1 MITGHF
7 ISLMIGFILDLLFGD
22 PPGIPHPIRGM
33 GKTIGWS
40 EKLVRRWSGSSGENR
55 GNGENRG
62 SGESGGC
69 GENGGTEESGGIGG
83 SKTKELAGGFFL
95 VLGNL
100 LFWGLFSLGICRLAY
115 GMNPYLGIAVESFLC
130 FQLLAAKS
138 LKSESMKVYDALKN
152 GTIEE
157 ARTAV
162 SMIVGRDTQNLT
174 EEGVTKA
181 AVETVAENLA
191 DGVIAPFLSMAVGGA
206 FFGYLY
212 KTVNTMDSMI
222 GYKDEKYLYIG
233 RAAAKLDDVC
243 NYIPA
248 RLSAL
253 LLILS
258 CPLCGLD
265 ARGAWRMWRRDGRN
279 HASPNSAQTE
289 AAAAG
294 ALGIQLAGDAWY
306 FGKLYKK
313 KTIGDEKRKAEP
325 EDIVRVN
332 RLMMTAA
339 WGAAGLLLLGMVFL

>member
-1 MITGHF
+1 MIAGHI
-7 ISLMIGFILDLLFGD
+7 ISLSIGFVLDYLFGD
-22 PPGIPHPIRGM
+22 PSVLPHPIRGM
-33 GKTIGWS
+33 GKTIGWC
-40 EKLVRRWSGSSGENR
+40 EKLVRSWSGDSQ
-55 GNGENRG
+55 
-62 SGESGGC
+62 
-69 GENGGTEESGGIGG
+69 
-83 SKTKELAGGFFL
+83 KKQLWGGFWL
-95 VLGNL
+95 VCVNL
-100 LFWGLFSLGICRLAY
+100 LLWGLFSFGICAVAY
-115 GMNPYLGIAVESFLC
+115 RIYGYLGIAVESFLC

-138 LKSESMKVYDALKN
+138 LKTESMKVYEALKD

-157 ARTAV
+157 ARYAV

-174 EEGVTKA
+174 KEGVTKA

-191 DGVIAPFLSMAVGGA
+191 DGVIAPLFYMAIGGA

-222 GYKDEKYLYIG
+222 GYKDKKYLYIG

-248 RLSAL
+248 RLSAI

-265 ARGAWRMWRRDGRN
+265 GRSAWRMWRRDGRN

-306 FGKLYKK
+306 FGKLYHKQ
-313 KTIGDEKRKAEP
+313 TIGDARRAVVT
-325 EDIVRVN
+325 EDIVRMN
-332 RLMMTAA
+332 RLMMTAS
-339 WGAAGLLLLGMVFL
+339 WGAVVLLALGIAVYSGLIIK

>member
-1 MITGHF
+1 MIAGHI
-7 ISLMIGFILDLLFGD
+7 ISLLIGFILDLLFGD
-22 PPGIPHPIRGM
+22 PSCIPHPIRGM
-33 GKTIGWS
+33 GKTIGGC
-40 EKLVRRWSGSSGENR
+40 EKLVRKWSG
-55 GNGENRG
+55 G
-62 SGESGGC
+62 SRKKEFLGGVY
-69 GENGGTEESGGIGG
+69 
-83 SKTKELAGGFFL
+83 L
-95 VLGNL
+95 VLANL
-100 LFWGLFSLGICRLAY
+100 LFWGMFSFGICFAGYRIH
-115 GMNPYLGIAVESFLC
+115 PYLGIAVESFLC

-138 LKSESMKVYDALKN
+138 LKSESMKVYDALRD

-157 ARTAV
+157 ARSAV

-181 AVETVAENLA
+181 AVETVAENFA
-191 DGVIAPFLSMAVGGA
+191 DGVTAPLFYMAIGGA

-212 KTVNTMDSMI
+212 KAVNTMDSMI

-248 RLSAL
+248 RLSAVF
-253 LLILS
+253 LIMGS
-258 CPLCGLD
+258 PLCGLD
-265 ARGAWRMWRRDGRN
+265 ARNAWRIWRRDGRN

-313 KTIGDEKRKAEP
+313 MTIGDKSREVTAS
-325 EDIVRVN
+325 DIVKVN
-332 RLMMTAA
+332 RLMYAA
-339 WGAAGLLLLGMVFL
+339 SGIAIVLLSAVAAALVFPGIFP

>member
-1 MITGHF
+1 MIAGHI
-7 ISLMIGFILDLLFGD
+7 ISLPIGFILDLLFGD
-22 PPGIPHPIRGM
+22 PSCIPHPIRGM
-33 GKTIGWS
+33 GKTIGGC
-40 EKLVRRWSGSSGENR
+40 ERLVRKWSDGNR
-55 GNGENRG
+55 R
-62 SGESGGC
+62 
-69 GENGGTEESGGIGG
+69 
-83 SKTKELAGGFFL
+83 KELAGGIFL
-95 VLGNL
+95 VLVNL
-100 LFWGLFSLGICRLAY
+100 LFWGMLSFGICFAGYRIHF
-115 GMNPYLGIAVESFLC
+115 YLGVAVESFLC

-138 LKSESMKVYDALKN
+138 LKSESLKVYDALTK
-152 GTIEE
+152 GTIQE

-181 AVETVAENLA
+181 AVETVAENFA
-191 DGVIAPFLSMAVGGA
+191 DGVTAPLFYMAIGGA

-233 RAAAKLDDVC
+233 RAAAKLDDAC

-248 RLSAL
+248 RLSAVFL
-253 LLILS
+253 VMG

-265 ARGAWRMWRRDGRN
+265 ARNAWRIWHRDGRN

-313 KTIGDEKRKAEP
+313 KTIGDKNRAVAAT
-325 EDIVRVN
+325 DIVKVN
-332 RLMMTAA
+332 QLMYAA
-339 WGAAGLLLLGMVFL
+339 SGIAMVLLSVMSAVLLAFVS